1 MTGRRRK
8 MTFEEKIRKIREYA
22 AAYLERAERERCFG
36 DREKAAVLLKD
47 GRRLKLWADRMEFLV
62 RTCNQKS
69 CFVNFESVTCNKP
82 EFSVKVKSQNQI

>member
-1 MTGRRRK
+1 M

-47 GRRLKLWADRMEFLV
+47 GRRLKLWADRMEYLL
-62 RTCNQKS
+62 RTPSQNC
-69 CFVNFESVTCNKP
+69 CFVNFEYLTCKKP
-82 EFSVKVKSQNQI
+82 EFSAKVKL

>member
-1 MTGRRRK
+1 

-47 GRRLKLWADRMEFLV
+47 GLRLKGWADRMDRLFQV
-62 RTCNQKS
+62 CD
-69 CFVNFESVTCNKP
+69 
-82 EFSVKVKSQNQI
+82 QNYSIR